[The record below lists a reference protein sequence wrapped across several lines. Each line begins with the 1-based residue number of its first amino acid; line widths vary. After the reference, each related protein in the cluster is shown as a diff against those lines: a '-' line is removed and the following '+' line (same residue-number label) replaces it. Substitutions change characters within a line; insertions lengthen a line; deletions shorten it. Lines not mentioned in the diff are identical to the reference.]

1 MFVIESRLP
10 FLYMSTIEIRVN
22 VTFSQYKIICLVRLA
37 SDVPNSYGWA
47 DDQRLIDQIRQK
59 MSFVSLIFLL
69 PQKIHLMAEPSNAK
83 SSHYTE
89 KD

>member
-1 MFVIESRLP
+1 
-10 FLYMSTIEIRVN
+10 MSTIENRVN
-22 VTFSQYKIICLVRLA
+22 VTFSHYKIICLARLA

-69 PQKIHLMAEPSNAK
+69 PQKIHLMADK
-83 SSHYTE
+83 GSHYTE
-89 KD
+89 KIENEKSYKCSKY